1 MKLILQKI
9 IYIPKRIFYIKCKLK
24 LWHLTIFMK
33 IQEGGQGVF
42 ELGNTAAK
50 SRFKQFWNSRLKKVV
65 KKLAF
70 HHQGVAF
77 F

>member
-24 LWHLTIFMK
+24 LWYLTIFME
-33 IQEGGQGVF
+33 IQEGGQGIF

-50 SRFKQFWNSRLKKVV
+50 SRLK
-65 KKLAF
+65 
-70 HHQGVAF
+70 
-77 F
+77 

>member
-1 MKLILQKI
+1 MVSKN
-9 IYIPKRIFYIKCKLK
+9 FYGNLSR
-24 LWHLTIFMK
+24 WD
-33 IQEGGQGVF
+33 EGGAVF

-50 SRFKQFWNSRLKKVV
+50 GRLKQFWNSRLKKVV

-70 HHQGVAF
+70 HRQGVAF

>member
-1 MKLILQKI
+1 MVSKN
-9 IYIPKRIFYIKCKLK
+9 FYGNASR
-24 LWHLTIFMK
+24 WD
-33 IQEGGQGVF
+33 EGGGVGGVF

-50 SRFKQFWNSRLKKVV
+50 GRLKQFWNSRLKKVV

-70 HHQGVAF
+70 RHQGVAF

>member
-1 MKLILQKI
+1 MVSKN
-9 IYIPKRIFYIKCKLK
+9 FYGNPSR
-24 LWHLTIFMK
+24 WD
-33 IQEGGQGVF
+33 EGGGGVVF

-50 SRFKQFWNSRLKKVV
+50 GRLKQFWKSRLKKVV

>member
-1 MKLILQKI
+1 MEILV
-9 IYIPKRIFYIKCKLK
+9 
-24 LWHLTIFMK
+24 
-33 IQEGGQGVF
+33 GGTRGGGGVF

-50 SRFKQFWNSRLKKVV
+50 GRLKQFWNSRLKKVV

>member
-1 MKLILQKI
+1 MV
-9 IYIPKRIFYIKCKLK
+9 K
-24 LWHLTIFMK
+24 LWYFYGNPGRWD
-33 IQEGGQGVF
+33 EGGGGF

-50 SRFKQFWNSRLKKVV
+50 GRLKQFWNSRLKKVV

-70 HHQGVAF
+70 HRQGVAF

>member
-1 MKLILQKI
+1 MEM
-9 IYIPKRIFYIKCKLK
+9 RA
-24 LWHLTIFMK
+24 
-33 IQEGGQGVF
+33 GGTRGGGGVVF

-50 SRFKQFWNSRLKKVV
+50 GRLKQFWNSRLKKVV

-70 HHQGVAF
+70 RHQGVAF

>member
-1 MKLILQKI
+1 MVQ
-9 IYIPKRIFYIKCKLK
+9 
-24 LWHLTIFMK
+24 LWYFSGNPGRWD
-33 IQEGGQGVF
+33 GGGGGV

-50 SRFKQFWNSRLKKVV
+50 GRLKQFWNSRLKKVV

-70 HHQGVAF
+70 HRQGVAF